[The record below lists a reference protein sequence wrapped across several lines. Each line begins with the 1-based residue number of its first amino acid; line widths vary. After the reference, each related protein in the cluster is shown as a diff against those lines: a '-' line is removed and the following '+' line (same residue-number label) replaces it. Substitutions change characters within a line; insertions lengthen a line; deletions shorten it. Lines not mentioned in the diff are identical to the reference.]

1 MDKTNGHVY
10 LVSNKLYPENVFKLG
25 MSKNVEQRLRSYG
38 KDRKVHRLTEVPD
51 CVSTEKKL
59 ISLFSEKFEVFR
71 GKETFKGEL
80 DKMLKIFDQV
90 CSPKKER
97 QREKKYLPNWRS
109 TWMEEGTD
117 KKPGLGRVTRRRLAH
132 IDLREF
138 PLHLE
143 CHIKGNEKVVV
154 IADSADNVQIHRIG
168 ELCFLKSDTL
178 GMAVRGINPTLGTI
192 IDLGYVD
199 VHFVVLEKN
208 LPGDWVL
215 CGAKS
220 WEQCIAFRSKYIPA
234 DKGEF
239 LAPRWFRDNFWEDVE
254 RFGDDE
260 GMDEGLRKMMKKSS
274 ILYEEETGE
283 MVAGYL
289 LDDLAVCCSIWTW
302 MGKFSM
308 EIFTRNRSKKEFVR
322 SPREP
327 LSSIERA
334 LHVIN
339 IQQIISETA
348 KPSKNFQYGVEIFGI
363 DLEIL
368 PETEEQLKRYTKWG
382 KSFES
387 GRNYGRKI
395 PEFIVSTRVYALFS
409 WQYDLEG
416 NVTPGSPIKF
426 CGEPNPWSLEKT
438 KKSSDIHNI
447 NHSFPGFLATAGYYT
462 IFVDIVIH
470 CKDGP
475 IYIVLFD
482 PRKRNP
488 ITGGY
493 KLPPV
498 KNFAKAVHFVDV
510 TKISSEYLSSIFR
523 EEKDA

>member
-1 MDKTNGHVY
+1 MNKTNGHVY

-25 MSKNVEQRLRSYG
+25 MSKNIEQRLRSYG

-51 CVSTEKKL
+51 CAMMEKKL
-59 ISLFSEKFEVFR
+59 LSVFSEKFEVFR
-71 GKETFKGEL
+71 GKETFKGKL

-97 QREKKYLPNWRS
+97 QRKKYLPNYRS
-109 TWMEEGTD
+109 TWMDDGTD
-117 KKPGLGRVTRRRLAH
+117 EKPMLGRVTRRRLAH
-132 IDLREF
+132 IDLRHF

-143 CHIKGNEKVVV
+143 SYIKGNEKVVV
-154 IADSADNVQIHRIG
+154 IADHRDNIEIHRIG

-178 GMAVRGINPTLGTI
+178 GLAVRAVNPSLDTI
-192 IDLGYVD
+192 IDLGYID

-220 WEQCIAFRSKYIPA
+220 WEQCIAFRSKYIPV

-239 LAPRWFRDNFWEDVE
+239 LKPRFSRDYWCDVE
-254 RFGDDE
+254 RFGEYDE
-260 GMDEGLRKMMKKSS
+260 GMDEELREMMQKSH
-274 ILYEEETGE
+274 ILYVHETEE
-283 MVAGYL
+283 MVVRYL
-289 LDDLAVCCSIWTW
+289 LNDLAVCYSIWGR

-308 EIFTRNRSKKEFVR
+308 EIFARNRNKKEIAR
-322 SPREP
+322 SPRESM
-327 LSSIERA
+327 SSIERA

-339 IQQIISETA
+339 VQQIISETA

-368 PETEEQLKRYTKWG
+368 PETEEQLKSYTKWG
-382 KSFES
+382 KSFETD
-387 GRNYGRKI
+387 RNYGREI
-395 PEFIVSTRVYALFS
+395 PKFIVSTCVYALFS
-409 WQYDLEG
+409 CSYDLEG
-416 NVTPGSPIKF
+416 NETLGFPIKF
-426 CGEPNPWSLEKT
+426 CGDPNPWALEKT

-447 NHSFPGFLATAGYYT
+447 NHSFPGFFEGEEYT
-462 IFVDIVIH
+462 ILIDIIVH

-482 PRKRNP
+482 SRK
-488 ITGGY
+488 GKADKEEY

-510 TKISSEYLSSIFR
+510 TKISSEYLCSVFR
-523 EEKDA
+523 GETNV

>member
-1 MDKTNGHVY
+1 
-10 LVSNKLYPENVFKLG
+10 

-97 QREKKYLPNWRS
+97 QRKRYLPNRRS

-215 CGAKS
+215 CNAES

-234 DKGEF
+234 DKGDF
-239 LAPRWFRDNFWEDVE
+239 LSPSLSQNPWRDAE
-254 RFGDDE
+254 RFGNDE
-260 GMDEGLRKMMKKSS
+260 GMDEELRKMMRNSS
-274 ILYEEETGE
+274 ISYDHETRE
-283 MVAGYL
+283 MVSKYL
-289 LDDLAVCCSIWTW
+289 LNDLEVCCSIWTW
-302 MGKFSM
+302 IGKFSM
-308 EIFTRNRSKKEFVR
+308 KIFTRNRSKKEFVR

-368 PETEEQLKRYTKWG
+368 PETEEQLKSYTKWG
-382 KSFES
+382 KSFGGDDGSDNES
-387 GRNYGRKI
+387 DDGSDGYHERGI

-409 WQYDLEG
+409 WRYDLEENG
-416 NVTPGSPIKF
+416 TPGSPIKF

-488 ITGGY
+488 IAGEY
-493 KLPPV
+493 KLPQV

-510 TKISSEYLSSIFR
+510 TRISSEYLCSVFR
-523 EEKDA
+523 GETSV